1 MSSLDPLD
9 IIVLSSIPLEDNSR
23 ESNQTIQIYVI
34 NVVVSRFLDSR
45 RLGPSVEVDV
55 EFIIQEVFL

>member
-9 IIVLSSIPLEDNSR
+9 IIVLRSIPLEDNSR

-34 NVVVSRFLDSR
+34 NVVSRFLDSR